1 MKPSLLLISTTLLV
15 AGCGKI
21 APLEP
26 APGHHLP
33 VRPAMALTTPT
44 AEDLLQP
51 RTDAAPA
58 RVDELMRKSA
68 PRRAD
73 RFDLP
78 PPDGGAPTLPAG
90 ASPSGPSSD
99 KIGPESPK

>member
-1 MKPSLLLISTTLLV
+1 MKRPLLLMAATLLIG
-15 AGCGKI
+15 GCAKI

-26 APGHHLP
+26 APGQDLP
-33 VRPAMALTTPT
+33 VKPAMAATTPT
-44 AEDLLQP
+44 AEELLQP
-51 RTDAAPA
+51 RTDAAPQ
-58 RVDELMRKSA
+58 RVDELIRKSA

-90 ASPSGPSSD
+90 ATPPATSSQ
-99 KIGPESPK
+99 ITGPESPK

>member
-1 MKPSLLLISTTLLV
+1 MKRLPLLTAATLLV

-33 VRPAMALTTPT
+33 VKPAMAATTPT
-44 AEDLLQP
+44 AEELLHP
-51 RTDAAPA
+51 RTDAAPQ
-58 RVDELMRKSA
+58 RVDELMKRSA

-90 ASPSGPSSD
+90 ATPPASSSD
-99 KIGPESPK
+99 KTGPESPK